1 MAGSVGKFN
10 ASAASDLGVAALS
23 LKAGML
29 SAWLNVLI
37 NIGSIKDKTFAEEYR
52 AKGEKLLQHALKT
65 ADESYQA
72 VLASLE

>member
-1 MAGSVGKFN
+1 
-10 ASAASDLGVAALS
+10 
-23 LKAGML
+23 ML